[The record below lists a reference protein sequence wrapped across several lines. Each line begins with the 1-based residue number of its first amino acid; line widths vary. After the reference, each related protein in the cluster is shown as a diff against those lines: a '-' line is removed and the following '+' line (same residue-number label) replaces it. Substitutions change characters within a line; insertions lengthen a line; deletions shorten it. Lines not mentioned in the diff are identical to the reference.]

1 MWSKWWSFDE
11 WKGII
16 FSWSSRQNKSL
27 PSPRGKYTSKH
38 TPKPKFSAGGR
49 TTLNT
54 LWMSCRFLLETLK
67 HVLILIEFSEIS
79 PLLFILYLSSESFPL
94 FSSSLFELPY
104 ELGIL
109 PQGENVVMMPVFL
122 LGETAVCAFY
132 IWLVQFIWNSP
143 LY

>member
-1 MWSKWWSFDE
+1 MNEKAL
-11 WKGII
+11 
-16 FSWSSRQNKSL
+16 FSLSPPDRIKASRLHAESTRQSA
-27 PSPRGKYTSKH
+27 PSNPNS
-38 TPKPKFSAGGR
+38 PAAGGR

-54 LWMSCRFLLETLK
+54 LWMSCRFLLETPE

-79 PLLFILYLSSESFPL
+79 PLLFILCLSSESFPL

>member
-1 MWSKWWSFDE
+1 MNEKALYSPGPPDRIKA
-11 WKGII
+11 
-16 FSWSSRQNKSL
+16 SRLHVESTRQSAPPN
-27 PSPRGKYTSKH
+27 PNFPA
-38 TPKPKFSAGGR
+38 AGGR

-54 LWMSCRFLLETLK
+54 LWMSCRFLLETSE